1 MELLEEIS
9 DGTALVQAFLLE
21 LDERNHVE
29 KPFFDQ
35 CCGQMRMMIQR
46 LKGA

>member
-1 MELLEEIS
+1 MSYDKTPPYLK
-9 DGTALVQAFLLE
+9 

-35 CCGQMRMMIQR
+35 LDG
-46 LKGA
+46 LVKTLVLTHFFPGG